1 MVCYYRLSL
10 WIGYWNWLYFE
21 NEKKKKKNIASAD
34 AGFYDRA
41 GAHFVDGKFKV
52 PISSRATLIRLGK
65 IPYRQLRITY

>member
-1 MVCYYRLSL
+1 LD
-10 WIGYWNWLYFE
+10 IGTGYVLKMK
-21 NEKKKKKNIASAD
+21 KKKKKNIASAD